1 MWGMGGGI
9 GGWTGA
15 DDGASMVVLQAAVDA
30 GVTFFDSAQVYGS
43 GTSDRLMGELRA
55 ANPGRDL
62 FLASKIPPKNRE
74 WPALPGSRIRD
85 VFPPDHI
92 RASVAGML
100 RKVGGPPIDLV
111 QFHVWQDE
119 WADDAG
125 WQGAVEALRRDGLV
139 RHVGISVNRREP
151 ANVLR
156 TLRTGLIDA
165 VQVVYN
171 VFDQSPEDELFPLC
185 RELGVA
191 VIARV
196 PLDEGS
202 LAGELTLRQPMAGR
216 RLAQHVLH
224 AGEPAGDRRAGRGAA
239 AAGAGRA
246 VDGPARAAVHPVE
259 PGRDDRHPGDAAARA
274 PGRQRRRGRGGTAAG
289 RAADRAARASL
300 GPGAVAGFAVVA
312 LCQGRAGNPP
322 GCGLGD
328 RVGGGFD
335 TPPSHE
341 PLPTHPGVETGILSP
356 G

>member
-1 MWGMGGGI
+1 MRQRPFGRTGRPVSELGVGMWGMGGGI
-9 GGWTGA
+9 GGWSGA

-74 WPALPGSRIRD
+74 WPALPDSRVRD

-119 WADDAG
+119 WAHDAG
-125 WQGAVEALRRDGLV
+125 WQGAVETLRRDGLV

-202 LAGELTLRQPMAGR
+202 LAGELTRDSRWPDGDWRNTYFTPANLRETIERVEALRP
-216 RLAQHVLH
+216 LV
-224 AGEPAGDRRAGRGAA
+224 PAGQSMAQFALRFILSSPDVTTVIPGMRRTEHLAANVTAAEAGPLPDELMTAL
-239 AAGAGRA
+239 RA
-246 VDGPARAAVHPVE
+246 HRWD
-259 PGRDDRHPGDAAARA
+259 RA
-274 PGRQRRRGRGGTAAG
+274 PS
-289 RAADRAARASL
+289 RAS
-300 GPGAVAGFAVVA
+300 
-312 LCQGRAGNPP
+312 Q
-322 GCGLGD
+322 
-328 RVGGGFD
+328 
-335 TPPSHE
+335 S
-341 PLPTHPGVETGILSP
+341 
-356 G
+356 